1 MIGKIVLVCAI
12 AGFCYIIVPAIS
24 QLIAIIRR
32 KLILR
37 VIKFSSGLFGS
48 CTECGK
54 GLLTIKPKN
63 PALTQIEIAAK
74 KTQFFML
81 QKTGDL
87 EKIEWKNLFL
97 LQNGVTLAYY
107 ANPRRKGRG
116 LCLFHEELNET
127 ELAARISRLDPPA
140 KLPDPVKNFSIAIGA
155 FLEFCVFLDSLQYDG
170 MTSVSISALVAIFGK
185 ALPYCP
191 PGLFFTMAAHLSG
204 NRHVESDGA
213 GLKKSRQRRVVG
225 FLLITAGIL
234 LNIAVIFFVIRKVGF
249 SLP

>member
-1 MIGKIVLVCAI
+1 MIGRIVLVCAI
-12 AGFCYIIVPAIS
+12 AGFCYIIVPAVS
-24 QLIAIIRR
+24 KLIAIIRR
-32 KLILR
+32 KRFLR
-37 VIKFSSGLFGS
+37 VMRASSGIFGS
-48 CTECGK
+48 GIEFGQ
-54 GLLTIKPKN
+54 GFLTIKPKN
-63 PALTQIEIAAK
+63 PAIAQMK
-74 KTQFFML
+74 ITLQKTHFFML

-87 EKIEWKNLFL
+87 EEILWKNMFMIRR
-97 LQNGVTLAYY
+97 GVTLAYY
-107 ANPRRKGRG
+107 APLRRQGRG
-116 LCLFHEELNET
+116 LCVFHEELSET
-127 ELAARISRLDPPA
+127 ELAARVSLLVLPGRLPE
-140 KLPDPVKNFSIAIGA
+140 PVKNYSIAIGA

-204 NRHVESDGA
+204 TKHA
-213 GLKKSRQRRVVG
+213 GDDKEEAKKSRQRWVVG

>member
-1 MIGKIVLVCAI
+1 MIGRIVLVCAI

-32 KLILR
+32 KRILR
-37 VIKFSSGLFGS
+37 VLKGSTGQFGS
-48 CTECGK
+48 CTECSK

-63 PALTQIEIAAK
+63 PDIPQKEIIAK
-74 KTQFFML
+74 KTLFFMI
-81 QKTGDL
+81 QKTGDI
-87 EKIEWKNLFL
+87 EKIAWKNLFL
-97 LQNGVTLAYY
+97 LQSGVTLAYY
-107 ANPRRKGRG
+107 AHPRRQGRS

-127 ELAARISRLDPPA
+127 ELTARISRLDPPS

-191 PGLFFTMAAHLSG
+191 PGLFFTMAAHFSG
-204 NRHVESDGA
+204 SRHIWSDGSVQ
-213 GLKKSRQRRVVG
+213 KKSRQPGVVG

>member
-1 MIGKIVLVCAI
+1 MIGRIVLVCAI

-32 KLILR
+32 KRVHRIL
-37 VIKFSSGLFGS
+37 KGSSGQFGS
-48 CTECGK
+48 CTECTK
-54 GLLTIKPKN
+54 GILTIKPKN
-63 PALTQIEIAAK
+63 PVVPQFEIAAK
-74 KTQFFML
+74 KTRFFML

-87 EKIEWKNLFL
+87 EAIAWKNLFL
-97 LQNGVTLAYY
+97 LQSGVTLAYY
-107 ANPRRKGRG
+107 AHPRRQGRG

-127 ELAARISRLDPPA
+127 ELAARISRIDPPSR
-140 KLPDPVKNFSIAIGA
+140 LPDPVKNFSIAVGA
-155 FLEFCVFLDSLQYDG
+155 FLEFCIFLESLNYDG

-204 NRHVESDGA
+204 SRNVGSERA
-213 GLKKSRQRRVVG
+213 GSKKSRQRRVVG